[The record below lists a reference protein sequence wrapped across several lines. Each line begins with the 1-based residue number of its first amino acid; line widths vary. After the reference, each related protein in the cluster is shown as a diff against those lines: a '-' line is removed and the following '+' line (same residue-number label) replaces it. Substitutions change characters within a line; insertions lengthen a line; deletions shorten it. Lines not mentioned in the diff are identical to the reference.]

1 MDRSPR
7 PRLAEATEAELGR
20 TISCELYCYL
30 NTERSVAE
38 ARRCFQRGTRKN
50 KRNGSQ
56 NPHGTPGAQPQ
67 FFQPRTVPL
76 ALRARVEKE
85 LEKLVEEKVIE
96 PVQFSE
102 WAAPIPVFKENGSVR
117 ICSDYKV
124 TVKKFAKRRNTRYHA
139 LRTFLQLYQ
148 VDKLSPSWT

>member
-56 NPHGTPGAQPQ
+56 NPHGTWSTATVFPTTDSTLGLESKGGERIGEVSRGKSH
-67 FFQPRTVPL
+67 RTCAVL
-76 ALRARVEKE
+76 
-85 LEKLVEEKVIE
+85 
-96 PVQFSE
+96 
-102 WAAPIPVFKENGSVR
+102 
-117 ICSDYKV
+117 
-124 TVKKFAKRRNTRYHA
+124 
-139 LRTFLQLYQ
+139 
-148 VDKLSPSWT
+148 

>member
-1 MDRSPR
+1 MLQRHGD
-7 PRLAEATEAELGR
+7 AFKEGLGK
-20 TISCELYCYL
+20 IKGMEVKIHM
-30 NTERSVAE
+30 E
-38 ARRCFQRGTRKN
+38 
-50 KRNGSQ
+50 
-56 NPHGTPGAQPQ
+56 PGAQPQ
-67 FFQPRTVPL
+67 FFQPWTVPL

-124 TVKKFAKRRNTRYHA
+124 TVNKFAKWRNTCYHA